1 MEVGLPPPKPG
12 YAPPAPPP
20 KSGYAPSAPPSR
32 QSAPPTPNKTVNF
45 SIDPA
50 NEKKREKFLTAKYGA
65 HQMALIRKR
74 LRVEMWMYDQLQ
86 ALYAKEEESAGHDI
100 EIDLDEVLD
109 MEDDAVRKQFLRD
122 LLIGSTSSR
131 ELINKFVDDL
141 LEKAKTL

>member
-1 MEVGLPPPKPG
+1 MEVGLPPPPKPG
-12 YAPPAPPP
+12 YAPPPVPPN
-20 KSGYAPSAPPSR
+20 R

-86 ALYAKEEESAGHDI
+86 ALYNKEDESAGHDI

-109 MEDDAVRKQFLRD
+109 MEDDTVRKQFLRD
-122 LLIGSTSSR
+122 LLVGSNSPR
-131 ELINKFVDDL
+131 DLINKFVDDL

>member
-12 YAPPAPPP
+12 YAPP
-20 KSGYAPSAPPSR
+20 APPSR

-86 ALYAKEEESAGHDI
+86 ALYNKEDESAGHDI

-109 MEDDAVRKQFLRD
+109 MEDDTVRKQFLRD
-122 LLIGSTSSR
+122 LLIGSNSSR
-131 ELINKFVDDL
+131 DLINKFVDDL
-141 LEKAKTL
+141 LERAKTL